1 MTLSASNQTVPA
13 ADLIG
18 LRDPILQELWRV
30 KAQLN
35 AQANYSIEEIV
46 RRLNKRKAQRTLVG
60 GTRLMLNL
68 DALNEPRV

>member
-1 MTLSASNQTVPA
+1 MTLSASHQNVPA
-13 ADLIG
+13 ADLVG

-46 RRLNKRKAQRTLVG
+46 RRLNERKTQSKLAG
-60 GTRLMLNL
+60 GMPTQG
-68 DALNEPRV
+68 